1 MDPLSIPELLS
12 LICCHL
18 DKHTLA
24 SGSLVCR
31 AWSHICTRLLWE
43 SCSFTPEQYGTYHS
57 TFDDHAHLIYAM
69 VAEQRLIGR
78 DARFIAHQC
87 INLSDLKLRSCYLIP
102 ASLDVLF
109 DGILKVKRLTLE
121 LCRGVNSSIAPRLA
135 RLPLL
140 HDLDITVHTQERGN
154 GDWREDDMVLLLTGC
169 RRLRSLKIFGPDL
182 SHIHLLGL
190 KRQSVSLGLVNLE
203 LVWTFISGN
212 ALTVLLGKSPS
223 LSSLILLH
231 NASKN
236 STVQAIAQ
244 STPRLQVLGLRNS
257 TSISTAAFDSV
268 FKNQPA
274 LVQLDL
280 SKTLIHDAAVIMLA
294 QSCGQLQDLNL
305 SGCSR
310 VTTAAFLRM
319 VAMLGRLRALRVS
332 GCTKL
337 GREAFLG
344 LTPWAS
350 SDTLQELQMASVGIR
365 AETEALDGVVS
376 LLCSLKRLRQLWL
389 DTAVSQH
396 VAVCAYVKSA
406 PGVYVAIEDR
416 VPNRC

>member
-1 MDPLSIPELLS
+1 MD
-12 LICCHL
+12 
-18 DKHTLA
+18 
-24 SGSLVCR
+24 
-31 AWSHICTRLLWE
+31 
-43 SCSFTPEQYGTYHS
+43 
-57 TFDDHAHLIYAM
+57 
-69 VAEQRLIGR
+69 AEQRLIGR

-102 ASLDVLF
+102 ASLDILF

-135 RLPLL
+135 RLPAL

-154 GDWREDDMVLLLTGC
+154 GDWREDDMVLLLTRC
-169 RRLRSLKIFGPDL
+169 RRLLSLKIFGPDL

-203 LVWTFISGN
+203 LVWTFVSEN

-244 STPRLQVLGLRNS
+244 SSPRLQALGLRNS
-257 TSISTAAFDSV
+257 TSISTAAFDSL
-268 FKNQPA
+268 FKNHPT
-274 LVQLDL
+274 LIQLDL
-280 SKTLIHDAAVIMLA
+280 SRTLIHDAAVIMLA
-294 QSCGQLQDLNL
+294 QSCCQLQDLNL

-310 VTTAAFLRM
+310 VTTAAFLKM
-319 VAMLGRLRALRVS
+319 VSMLGRLRTLRVS

-337 GREAFLG
+337 KREAFLG
-344 LTPWAS
+344 LPPWAS
-350 SDTLQELQMASVGIR
+350 RDTLQELEMASVGIR
-365 AETEALDGVVS
+365 AEIEALDGVVH
-376 LLCSLKRLRQLWL
+376 LLSSLKRLRQLCL
-389 DTAVSQH
+389 DTPVSQH
-396 VAVCAYVKSA
+396 VAVFAFLKNSPEVC
-406 PGVYVAIEDR
+406 VARADPI
-416 VPNRC
+416 PNRC